1 MKKLKQYLVQVRTER
16 VEQDLFQITR
26 KNIWEFVSWFQVW
39 YNVFWLMRQKKCW
52 GSRLVWSGHMI
63 ILRIDATG

>member
-26 KNIWEFVSWFQVW
+26 TYESLFHGFKFDIMYFGLWGKRNAGVHDWFEVVTW
-39 YNVFWLMRQKKCW
+39 
-52 GSRLVWSGHMI
+52 
-63 ILRIDATG
+63 